1 MPDVDPWSREGVAL
15 ARFEQLKEAAMGA
28 AEAERNALG
37 AKKSIRS
44 AALAK
49 GNDAELGDAP
59 QELLDELQRLTKMA
73 LDAKERKLAASEK
86 AQQARVE
93 FDALMRSR
101 PIDAPSVEA

>member
-1 MPDVDPWSREGVAL
+1 M
-15 ARFEQLKEAAMGA
+15 
-28 AEAERNALG
+28 
-37 AKKSIRS
+37 
-44 AALAK
+44 
-49 GNDAELGDAP
+49 
-59 QELLDELQRLTKMA
+59 LDELQRLTKMA